1 MKPLVSIITPCYNSE
16 KFISET
22 IRSVLEQSYD
32 NWEWWIADDN
42 SSDRSVEII
51 KSFGDERIHLI
62 ELSENKGAAAARNAG
77 LENASGRF
85 ITFIDSDDLWLP
97 GFLQKSVDFLINNRE
112 ELVYATYK
120 RYDET
125 LQPLLEDFEAR
136 DHITFKKILYS
147 CPIPMLTAMYDT
159 QRIGKVQ
166 IPDVDMREDHAMWMD
181 ILRKIPGARA
191 IKEPLAIY
199 RIRKSSYSRNKFLIL
214 RKQFMVYY
222 KFLNL
227 SLFRST
233 YYTVHWAMN
242 GIKKYEKL
250 KLRNHS

>member
-22 IRSVLEQSYD
+22 IRSVLDQSYD
-32 NWEWWIADDN
+32 NWEWWIVDDN

-51 KSFGDERIHLI
+51 KNFGDERIHLI
-62 ELSENKGAAAARNAG
+62 ESNKNKGAAMARNAG
-77 LENASGRF
+77 LKNASGRF

-97 GFLQKSVDFLINNRE
+97 GFLQKSVDFLLNNNE
-112 ELVYATYK
+112 ELVYATYR
-120 RYDET
+120 RYDEN
-125 LQPLLEDFEAR
+125 LQPLLGDFEAR
-136 DHITFKKILYS
+136 DHITFEKILYS

-159 QRIGKVQ
+159 QRIGKIQ

-181 ILRKIPGARA
+181 ILKKIPSARA

-199 RIRKSSYSRNKFLIL
+199 RIRKSSYSRDKFLIL

-242 GIKKYEKL
+242 GMKKYEKL